1 MFISFQKKEK
11 NQSLWQQYVAG
22 DKAAF
27 GELYTY
33 YHKGLT
39 AFCIGRIG
47 SIELAENA
55 ASDTLIKLLQYPKPE
70 EIDNFESWMYTV
82 AKNVCLTHLSNLK
95 RRKKLLDD
103 NYQLEQE
110 HLPEVDEIFSLE
122 NIDELIRSNLDKK
135 EYKIWQ
141 LHQQGYDNREIAEMI
156 DASEKTVANRKSA
169 ARLKLKTIFKELNNG
184 K

>member
-1 MFISFQKKEK
+1 MFISFQKNEK
-11 NQSLWQQYVAG
+11 NRSLWQQYIAG

-27 GELYTY
+27 GELYAH
-33 YHKGLT
+33 YHKSLT

-82 AKNVCLTHLSNLK
+82 AKNVCSTHLSNTQ

-103 NYQLEQE
+103 NYQMEQN
-110 HLPEVDEIFSLE
+110 HLPEVDKIFSLE
-122 NIDELIRSNLDKK
+122 NIDELIRSNLNEQD
-135 EYKIWQ
+135 YQIWQ
-141 LHQQGYDNREIAEMI
+141 LHQQGYGNQEIAEMI
-156 DASEKTVANRKSA
+156 SSTEKTVANRKSM
-169 ARLKLKTIFKELNNG
+169 ARIKLKTIFKELNDG
-184 K
+184 H